1 MPDSPLGWD
10 EALPANAGVVA
21 LGPIQVR
28 ETKLQFS
35 SRMEKEHAVI
45 AASGVGGEHKAG
57 SAFAFYQDETPVL
70 RPDEV
75 TNLDVNDNGRLWI
88 NSTNNLLYF
97 WATTIPV
104 RVRTDTYAKLTY
116 TNAATNKQD
125 GGAAVATTW
134 TIRPLNTSDLIEYTV
149 VTLNATTYKFTLAAG
164 TYRVRIR
171 GAFCAVDGCR
181 NRLYNY
187 TTAAVVLKG
196 DVGWSSSTISNNGN
210 VAFANVW
217 SEVVGQFVLSDS
229 SELGVQYW
237 VETAKSAGG
246 LGWGGDTV
254 DGYNTFLTVEIWK
267 VADA

>member
-10 EALPANAGVVA
+10 EALPADAGLVS

-116 TNAATNKQD
+116 TNVVTNPQS

-134 TIRPLNTSDLIEYTV
+134 TIRPLNTEDSDEYDI
-149 VTLNATTYKFTLAAG
+149 VTLAANKFTLAAG
-164 TYRVRIR
+164 TYRIRIR
-171 GAFCAVDGCR
+171 GAFSSVDGCQ

-187 TTAAVVLKG
+187 TGAAAVLNG
-196 DVGWSSSTISNNGN
+196 DVAYSSSTITNNGN
-210 VAFANVW
+210 AAFGNVY
-217 SEVVGQFVLSDS
+217 SEIVGQFTLTIE
-229 SELGVQYW
+229 SELGVEYW
-237 VETAKSAGG
+237 AETAKGGANGGG
-246 LGWGGDTV
+246 LGWGGNTT
-254 DGYNTFLTVEIWK
+254 GYNIFLTVEIQK